1 MNLLLQNSW
10 SNILPS
16 SFETFIALHLLK
28 ETKSLAGQVDVL
40 HHNNASS
47 HTALAE
53 NQFWVKYEIL
63 VFEDPPYLLDLGLWD
78 FFMFPKLDISLKL
91 YNFESLEDLQVNVIV
106 LQGP

>member
-1 MNLLLQNSW
+1 
-10 SNILPS
+10 
-16 SFETFIALHLLK
+16 LHLLK

-63 VFEDPPYLLDLGLWD
+63 VFEDPPYLLDLGL
-78 FFMFPKLDISLKL
+78 
-91 YNFESLEDLQVNVIV
+91 
-106 LQGP
+106 